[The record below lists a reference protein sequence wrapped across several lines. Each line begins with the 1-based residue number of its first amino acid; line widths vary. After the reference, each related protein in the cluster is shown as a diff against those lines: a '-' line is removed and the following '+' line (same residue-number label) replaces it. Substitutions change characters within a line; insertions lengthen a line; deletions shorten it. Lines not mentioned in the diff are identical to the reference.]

1 MSTTFIE
8 HRGIVQRVE
17 NGKAIVAMETAG
29 CLSCSQNSGCGIGK
43 MASGRAATLLTLPA
57 SAGIKVGDQVSI
69 ALPENRL
76 TLTALFGYLFPAF
89 AMLFGAWLGATV
101 DGSDGAT
108 AIGAI
113 AGFLGALLTL
123 RILVGL
129 VPGLMPAPELNLL
142 VSNSVHSKL
151 SQKELHHE
159 R

>member
-17 NGKAIVAMETAG
+17 DGKAIVAMETAG
-29 CLSCSQNSGCGIGK
+29 CSSCSQSSGCGIGK
-43 MASGRAATLLTLPA
+43 MASGRTATLLTLPA
-57 SAGIKVGDQVSI
+57 SPGIKAGDQVSI

-76 TLTALFGYLFPAF
+76 TLSALFGYLFPAF

-113 AGFLGALLTL
+113 AGFLGALLVL

-129 VPGLMPAPELNLL
+129 VPGLMSVPKLDLL
-142 VSNSVHSKL
+142 VNESGLSKL
-151 SQKELHHE
+151 SLKELEHE

>member
-17 NGKAIVAMETAG
+17 DGKAIVAMETAG
-29 CLSCSQNSGCGIGK
+29 CSSCSQSSGCGIGK
-43 MASGRAATLLTLPA
+43 MASGRPATLLTLPA
-57 SAGIKVGDQVSI
+57 SAGIKAGDQVSI

-76 TLTALFGYLFPAF
+76 TLTALFGYLFPAI
-89 AMLFGAWLGATV
+89 AMLLGAWLGASR

-113 AGFLGALLTL
+113 AGFLVALLTL

-129 VPGLMPAPELNLL
+129 VPGLMPVPKLDQLANNSEL
-142 VSNSVHSKL
+142 SKL

>member
-17 NGKAIVAMETAG
+17 DGKAIVAMETAG
-29 CLSCSQNSGCGIGK
+29 CSSCSQSSGCGIGK
-43 MASGRAATLLTLPA
+43 LASGRSATLLTLPA
-57 SAGIKVGDQVSI
+57 SAGIKAGDEVSI

-76 TLTALFGYLFPAF
+76 TMTALFGYLFPAI
-89 AMLFGAWLGATV
+89 AMLLGAWLGASQ

-142 VSNSVHSKL
+142 VTDSGLSKL

>member
-17 NGKAIVAMETAG
+17 GGKAIVAMETAG
-29 CLSCSQNSGCGIGK
+29 CSSCSQSSGCGIGK
-43 MASGRAATLLTLPA
+43 MASDRGATLLTLPA
-57 SAGIKVGDQVSI
+57 SAGIKAGDQVSI

-76 TLTALFGYLFPAF
+76 TLSALFGYLFPAF

-123 RILVGL
+123 RILAGL
-129 VPGLMPAPELNLL
+129 VPGLMPVPKIILL
-142 VSNSVHSKL
+142 VNDSGLSKL

>member
-1 MSTTFIE
+1 M
-8 HRGIVQRVE
+8 
-17 NGKAIVAMETAG
+17 
-29 CLSCSQNSGCGIGK
+29 
-43 MASGRAATLLTLPA
+43 LL
-57 SAGIKVGDQVSI
+57 
-69 ALPENRL
+69 
-76 TLTALFGYLFPAF
+76 
-89 AMLFGAWLGATV
+89 GAWLGASH

-113 AGFLGALLTL
+113 AGFVGALLVL

-142 VSNSVHSKL
+142 VTDSVLSKL

>member
-1 MSTTFIE
+1 MSTTIIE

-17 NGKAIVAMETAG
+17 DGKAIVAMETAG
-29 CLSCSQNSGCGIGK
+29 CSSCSQSSGCGIGK
-43 MASGRAATLLTLPA
+43 MASGRPATLLTLPA
-57 SAGIKVGDQVSI
+57 SAGIKAGDQVSI

-76 TLTALFGYLFPAF
+76 TLSALFGYLFPAF
-89 AMLFGAWLGATV
+89 AMIFGAWLGATV

-113 AGFLGALLTL
+113 AGFVGALLVL

-142 VSNSVHSKL
+142 VTDSMLSKL

>member
-1 MSTTFIE
+1 MSTTIIE

-29 CLSCSQNSGCGIGK
+29 CSSCSQSSGCGIGK
-43 MASGRAATLLTLPA
+43 MASGRPATLLTLPV
-57 SAGIKVGDQVSI
+57 SAGIKAGDQVSI

-76 TLTALFGYLFPAF
+76 TLSALFGYLFPAIT
-89 AMLFGAWLGATV
+89 MLLGAWLGASH

-113 AGFLGALLTL
+113 AGFIGALLTL

-142 VSNSVHSKL
+142 VTDSMLSKL

>member
-1 MSTTFIE
+1 MSTPLIE

-29 CLSCSQNSGCGIGK
+29 CSSCSQSSGCGIGK
-43 MASGRAATLLTLPA
+43 MASGRSATLLTLPA
-57 SAGIKVGDQVSI
+57 SAGIKAGDQVSI

-76 TLTALFGYLFPAF
+76 TLTALFGYLFPAI
-89 AMLFGAWLGATV
+89 AMLLGAWLGASQ

-113 AGFLGALLTL
+113 GRFLGALLTL
-123 RILVGL
+123 GILVSWVPEL
-129 VPGLMPAPELNLL
+129 MPLPKLDLLAINPGL
-142 VSNSVHSKL
+142 SKL
-151 SQKELHHE
+151 SQKELNHE

>member
-1 MSTTFIE
+1 MI
-8 HRGIVQRVE
+8 
-17 NGKAIVAMETAG
+17 
-29 CLSCSQNSGCGIGK
+29 
-43 MASGRAATLLTLPA
+43 
-57 SAGIKVGDQVSI
+57 
-69 ALPENRL
+69 
-76 TLTALFGYLFPAF
+76 
-89 AMLFGAWLGATV
+89 FGAWLGATV

-113 AGFLGALLTL
+113 AGFVGALLVL

-142 VSNSVHSKL
+142 VTDSMLSKL